1 MLAGFK
7 PGSSG
12 VGSNC
17 ATTTAPV
24 FSYTAPK
31 PSSFQ
36 FTSFSLSVFT
46 AKVLFVMFF
55 KHFARYALFI
65 FCSLNCLPFNL
76 ISLSL
81 SLSLLSQ
88 FWQQQIFSKSF
99 HQFNTLLISVKSLP
113 QFRSNFPFRCSH
125 LKFAFGWF
133 HERHFGLR
141 FEIVINHF
149 NLQF

>member
-81 SLSLLSQ
+81 SLSLVSFDSSKFFQSLSISLIR
-88 FWQQQIFSKSF
+88 FWFPWNRCHNFAPIFPSDV
-99 HQFNTLLISVKSLP
+99 HIRNLLSGDFMSDISVWDSRL
-113 QFRSNFPFRCSH
+113 
-125 LKFAFGWF
+125 W
-133 HERHFGLR
+133 
-141 FEIVINHF
+141 
-149 NLQF
+149 